1 MNYKSWPRQH
11 VLPTFKPALNKLT
24 NLHLSQNPDI
34 IKTEFI
40 HSEATFVL
48 HINNCKSDWKPDL
61 FHYITRFKTT
71 IQTSLKS

>member
-34 IKTEFI
+34 IKTEFL

-48 HINNCKSDWKPDL
+48 HINNCKSDW
-61 FHYITRFKTT
+61 
-71 IQTSLKS
+71 IQTGFISLYNKLQDYNSN